1 VFPHSFASVNLAL
14 FPQITKANTV
24 SSFLWDT
31 LRVEG
36 ARIQVKVKSGTA
48 REKIFMPLPD
58 QTFSESECI
67 PRRRW
72 AIACLLGFGVLV
84 NYFDRV
90 NLSVSK
96 DALDAAFG
104 ISAVTFGYL
113 SSAYNWTYAAL
124 QLPSGLLLD
133 RFGVKRVGRYSTIL
147 WAIASFGAA
156 VSTGIGGFLAARLF
170 LGIGE
175 APTFP
180 ANSKAIG
187 YWFPKQ
193 ERSLATAIFDS
204 MAKLS
209 SAIGVPLLGILLLH
223 FGWRWSFAATGFI
236 SLLFFVLFYAFY
248 RNPSED
254 RRLSDTERQFIA
266 QGGAQPEDRAKAAKG
281 APLWYLLRQR
291 RVCGLALGF
300 AGYNYTFYLLL
311 TWLPSYFLAVHNVD
325 LLHSVAYTSVPWL
338 FATLTDLIVGGWLV
352 DALIQRG
359 WNAVRVRQV
368 VLIGGTSLGL
378 GILGAAHAQSA
389 AAALFWISL
398 SIGGLSAASPVGWS
412 IPSLIAPKESV
423 GTVGGILNFSNQLAA
438 IAAPIVTGYV
448 VQSTHAYSWAFVVA
462 TIILLIS
469 IAAYIFLLGRME
481 PVPEPA

>member
-1 VFPHSFASVNLAL
+1 MPTPPEPTSLAPERIPH
-14 FPQITKANTV
+14 
-24 SSFLWDT
+24 
-31 LRVEG
+31 
-36 ARIQVKVKSGTA
+36 
-48 REKIFMPLPD
+48 
-58 QTFSESECI
+58 
-67 PRRRW
+67 RRW

-133 RFGVKRVGRYSTIL
+133 KFGVRRVGRISTIL
-147 WAIASFGAA
+147 WAMASFGAA
-156 VSTGIGGFLAARLF
+156 ISTGLGGFLAARLL

-180 ANSKAIG
+180 ANSKAVG

-209 SAIGVPLLGILLLH
+209 SAIGVPLLGVLLLN

-236 SLLFFVLFYAFY
+236 SLLFFALFYAFY

-254 RRLSDTERQFIA
+254 SRLSDAE
-266 QGGAQPEDRAKAAKG
+266 RAKAAKG
-281 APLWYLLRQR
+281 APLLYLLGQR
-291 RVCGLALGF
+291 RVCGLVLGF
-300 AGYNYTFYLLL
+300 FGYNYTFYLLL
-311 TWLPSYFLAVHNVD
+311 TWLPSYFLAAHHVD

-338 FATLTDLIVGGWLV
+338 FATFTDLIVGGWLV

-359 WNAVRVRQV
+359 WNAVRVRQA
-368 VLIGGTSLGL
+368 VLIGGTALGL
-378 GILGAAHAQSA
+378 GILGAASAQTA
-389 AAALFWISL
+389 AGALFWISL

-423 GTVGGILNFSNQLAA
+423 GTVGGILNFGNQVAA

-448 VQSTHAYSWAFVVA
+448 VQITHSYAWAFVAA
-462 TIILLIS
+462 TAILLVS
-469 IAAYIFLLGRME
+469 IAGYILLLGEME
-481 PVPEPA
+481 PVPEPVPI

>member
-1 VFPHSFASVNLAL
+1 MP
-14 FPQITKANTV
+14 
-24 SSFLWDT
+24 
-31 LRVEG
+31 
-36 ARIQVKVKSGTA
+36 
-48 REKIFMPLPD
+48 PLPD
-58 QTFSESECI
+58 QTFSESERI

-133 RFGVKRVGRYSTIL
+133 RFGVKKVGRYSTIL

-236 SLLFFVLFYAFY
+236 SVLFFVLFYALY

-254 RRLSDTERQFIA
+254 RRLSDAERQFIA
-266 QGGAQPEDRAKAAKG
+266 KGGAQPEDRAKAAKG

-412 IPSLIAPKESV
+412 IPSLIAPRESV

-448 VQSTHAYSWAFVVA
+448 VQSTHAYSWAFFVA
-462 TIILLIS
+462 TAILLIS

>member
-1 VFPHSFASVNLAL
+1 MAATIDPNSFEA
-14 FPQITKANTV
+14 
-24 SSFLWDT
+24 
-31 LRVEG
+31 G
-36 ARIQVKVKSGTA
+36 G
-48 REKIFMPLPD
+48 
-58 QTFSESECI
+58 I

-96 DALDAAFG
+96 DALTAAFG

-133 RFGVKRVGRYSTIL
+133 KFGVRRVGRISTIL
-147 WAIASFGAA
+147 WAVASFAA
-156 VSTGIGGFLAARLF
+156 AISTGVGGFFAARLL

-180 ANSKAIG
+180 GNSKAVG

-204 MAKLS
+204 MAKFS
-209 SAIGVPLLGILLLH
+209 SALGVPLLGILLLH

-236 SLLFFVLFYAFY
+236 SIFYFLLFYAFY
-248 RNPSED
+248 KNPSED
-254 RRLSDTERQFIA
+254 QTLSQAERQFIA
-266 QGGAQPEDRAKAAKG
+266 RGGAQPEDRTKAEKG
-281 APLWYLLRQR
+281 APLFYLLHQK
-291 RVCGLALGF
+291 RVIGLALGF
-300 AGYNYTFYLLL
+300 FGYNYTFYLLL
-311 TWLPSYFLAVHNVD
+311 TWLPSYFLAVYHVD
-325 LLHSVAYTSVPWL
+325 LLHSVVYTSVPWL
-338 FATLTDLIVGGWLV
+338 IATLTDLIVGGWLV
-352 DALIQRG
+352 DELVQRG
-359 WNAVRVRQV
+359 WNAVRVRQA

-378 GILGAAHAQSA
+378 GILGTAYTESA
-389 AAALFWISL
+389 FWAIIWISV

-448 VQSTHAYSWAFVVA
+448 VQTTHSYAWAFVTA
-462 TIILLIS
+462 TAILLLS

-481 PVPEPA
+481 PVPEPS